1 VLIGADDLKQL
12 VDAHCPKDSDIDKD
26 GNVNKQRLKEEAT
39 KLFTKLKSEST
50 FCNFY
55 QLAQV
60 VK

>member
-1 VLIGADDLKQL
+1 L

-26 GNVNKQRLKEEAT
+26 GNMNKQRLKEEAA
-39 KLFTKLKSEST
+39 